1 MGKIIAELEARGRI
15 VIPKSIRRELNMEP
29 GQKLLI
35 QKRDHF
41 IILKKARNFEDLSKL
56 RGCIERSIINELDVK
71 KIWK

>member
-35 QKRDHF
+35 QKCNHD

-56 RGCIERSIINELDVK
+56 RGCIERSIIDELDVK

>member
-1 MGKIIAELEARGRI
+1 MGKIIAELEERGRI

-35 QKRDHF
+35 QKRDHD
-41 IILKKARNFEDLSKL
+41 IILKKARNIEDLSKL
-56 RGCIERSIINELDVK
+56 RGCIERSIIDELDVK